1 LKKADLVSI
10 GRVLRSQ
17 GNQGK
22 LKLKLRERA
31 LPSFSPSR
39 VYLDIKGVFEE
50 YEVEA
55 FERDRNSH
63 FLKLNGVDS
72 LSRAD
77 ELAGLEVF
85 VKESELP
92 PLDDGWLYQCHV
104 IGSRVIKQDG
114 SDVGTVKGILPAQGE
129 NLLVVDHEGKDIYI
143 PLTPSICVKVDLE
156 KREVWI
162 DPPDG
167 LLELNEI

>member
-1 LKKADLVSI
+1 MKKADLVSI

-39 VYLDIKGVFEE
+39 VYLDKKGAFEE

-55 FERDRNSH
+55 FVRDRNSH
-63 FLKLNGVDS
+63 FLKLKGVDS
-72 LSRAD
+72 LSLAD

-85 VKESELP
+85 VRENELP
-92 PLDDGWLYQCHV
+92 PLADGWLYQCQV
-104 IGSRVIKQDG
+104 IGSRVIKRDG

-129 NLLVVDHEGKDIYI
+129 NLLVVDHAGREIYI
-143 PLTPSICVKVDLE
+143 PLTPSICVKVDLGS
-156 KREVWI
+156 KEVWI